1 MGLSGG
7 GVFTSID
14 DMAFARSFST
24 QAFILALLTLS
35 YQPSAIRIIPTS
47 SGLLGDRLPIR
58 NSTHQTCPELRRRAA
73 SHFNPQFQSMCMV
86 RSPKSIGRA
95 VGVTLGNAP
104 YSCHTVNGFHNRRR
118 RVRLPSSTTASQL
131 R

>member
-24 QAFILALLTLS
+24 QAFILALITLS

-86 RSPKSIGRA
+86 RSPKSSAGA
-95 VGVTLGNAP
+95 VGATLGNAP
-104 YSCHTVNGFHNRRR
+104 YGLQGIIRTNQATKNTHGKNI
-118 RVRLPSSTTASQL
+118 AAK
-131 R
+131 